1 MFGGLGG
8 EVYYRPFN
16 SNFSSSIQFHRV
28 QQRNFDQKFGFRDYR
43 VNTGHLSFYY
53 DFPKGIQSQFMIGK
67 YLAGDKG
74 ATFDLRRTFDNGFA
88 VGTFF
93 TLTDVSAIEY
103 GEGSFDKGLYFQIP
117 FGQFSSRATKSSLS
131 GLIRPLQR
139 EYPARNLLGLESTKI
154 PTQQWLLWQE
164 A

>member
-28 QQRNFDQKFGFRDYR
+28 QQRNFDQKFGFRDYK

-53 DFPKGIQSQFMIGK
+53 DFPKGIQSQFMFGK

-74 ATFDLRRTFDNGFA
+74 VTVDLSRRFKNGF
-88 VGTFF
+88 
-93 TLTDVSAIEY
+93 TLGV
-103 GEGSFDKGLYFQIP
+103 F
-117 FGQFSSRATKSSLS
+117 ATKTNLSSEEFVIKD
-131 GLIRPLQR
+131 GERIAQMVITKH
-139 EYPARNLLGLESTKI
+139 EKMEWVEVENLDDSERGAGGFGSTGVK
-154 PTQQWLLWQE
+154 
-164 A
+164 